1 MARRRK
7 KHTLRNTLIYLG
19 VIIVLSGLAYVNR
32 QIEGYLSKR
41 IATFELKDIKISGN
55 KILSREQV
63 LKLCGV
69 KPGEKYLTVKPTQI
83 TKRLLGSP
91 FIKSASAV
99 YSLPSTLR
107 ISLQERKPI
116 AFVLKQKLF
125 LVDGEGMLLPFPQI
139 AGYSWNLPVINAAN
153 ETIGQPGQ
161 VTKSVNILKTIEVL
175 KYIQFMKSPLWS
187 MIAAVELGP
196 KNILE
201 ISLIRG
207 GAKVRCNFQD
217 YQNELY
223 VLNLYVQNYLNW
235 DRLAEIEYIDLR
247 FNDRLILKNKKK
259 QG

>member
-1 MARRRK
+1 MARRK
-7 KHTLRNTLIYLG
+7 KHTLRNTLIYLS

-32 QIEGYLSKR
+32 QVEAYLSKR
-41 IATFELKDIKISGN
+41 IATFELKNIKISGN
-55 KILSREQV
+55 HILTREQV

-83 TKRLLGSP
+83 AKSLLRSP

-107 ISLQERKPI
+107 ISVQERKPI
-116 AFVLKQKLF
+116 AFVFKEKLF
-125 LVDGEGMLLPFPQI
+125 LIDEQGVLLPFPQI
-139 AGYSWNLPVINAAN
+139 AGYSWNLPVIKAN
-153 ETIGQPGQ
+153 DEAIGQPGQ
-161 VTKSVNILKTIEVL
+161 VTKSVNLLRTIEVL

-187 MIAAVELGP
+187 MVAAVELTP
-196 KNILE
+196 KNVLE

-247 FNDRLILKNKKK
+247 FDDRLILKNKRK

>member
-1 MARRRK
+1 
-7 KHTLRNTLIYLG
+7 
-19 VIIVLSGLAYVNR
+19 
-32 QIEGYLSKR
+32 
-41 IATFELKDIKISGN
+41 
-55 KILSREQV
+55 
-63 LKLCGV
+63 
-69 KPGEKYLTVKPTQI
+69 
-83 TKRLLGSP
+83 
-91 FIKSASAV
+91 
-99 YSLPSTLR
+99 
-107 ISLQERKPI
+107 
-116 AFVLKQKLF
+116 
-125 LVDGEGMLLPFPQI
+125 
-139 AGYSWNLPVINAAN
+139 
-153 ETIGQPGQ
+153 
-161 VTKSVNILKTIEVL
+161 
-175 KYIQFMKSPLWS
+175 